1 MTLAPPPLPS
11 DEELAEVRAGWD
23 DPEHHAHL
31 LARYAAEGKLT
42 QLETIYRH
50 IRDEDPSRRAV
61 AEVQLDRTF
70 RAELRSL
77 PPERSITP
85 RPPNR
90 LRFLAIGLFCF
101 SVVYV
106 VLSIV
111 QRL

>member
-1 MTLAPPPLPS
+1 MTLVPPPQPS

-23 DPEHHAHL
+23 DPEHHGRL
-31 LARYAAEGKLT
+31 LERYGAENKLT
-42 QLETIYRH
+42 HLETIYRH
-50 IRDEDPSRRAV
+50 IRDEDPARREV
-61 AEVQLDRTF
+61 AEQLLDRTF

-106 VLSIV
+106 LLSIV